1 MHIIDE
7 IIYRIHYFMKK
18 KKDILFII
26 ISVIYIL
33 GVVYFLRFMFLFW

>member
-18 KKDILFII
+18 KNDILFN
-26 ISVIYIL
+26 
-33 GVVYFLRFMFLFW
+33 YFGYLYFF

>member
-18 KKDILFII
+18 NDILFN
-26 ISVIYIL
+26 YFGYL
-33 GVVYFLRFMFLFW
+33 YKYFLIL